1 MLIGKINSGN
11 LGFKGIYD
19 PNVLITGSSGYIG
32 SHLVPKLADDGVNCI
47 VCCRDKYKQE
57 YLDTIIAEINRYKTD
72 KSLCSF
78 ANFDLTNEAEIN
90 KLLKE
95 NKPVDA
101 VIHLGGSTYN
111 SESIVNPRK
120 YYDNNVIASRNLV
133 NSMLDN
139 DVKNILYVSTAS
151 IYPKTVQ
158 GRVSEKRTPVPKTPY
173 AKTKFITEQLINDY
187 KVYGLKSTILR
198 LFNVAGAHWV

>member
-78 ANFDLTNEAEIN
+78 ANFDLTQ
-90 KLLKE
+90 
-95 NKPVDA
+95 
-101 VIHLGGSTYN
+101 
-111 SESIVNPRK
+111 R
-120 YYDNNVIASRNLV
+120 
-133 NSMLDN
+133 
-139 DVKNILYVSTAS
+139 
-151 IYPKTVQ
+151 
-158 GRVSEKRTPVPKTPY
+158 
-173 AKTKFITEQLINDY
+173 
-187 KVYGLKSTILR
+187 
-198 LFNVAGAHWV
+198 